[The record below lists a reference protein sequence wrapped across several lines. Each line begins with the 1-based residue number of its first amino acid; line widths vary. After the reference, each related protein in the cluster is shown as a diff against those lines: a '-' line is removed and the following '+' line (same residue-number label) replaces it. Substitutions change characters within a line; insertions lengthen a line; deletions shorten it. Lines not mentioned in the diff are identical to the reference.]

1 MKSLR
6 LLGFALLGSFFVS
19 AGLHAADYGTPA
31 GEMVLSDGATAADVQ
46 KIILESAIGRG
57 WTVVSRDSE
66 KVVIALTQEKWT
78 SQLTLLYTARDVQIF
93 SRSTRNGKPR
103 LPETWIKFLKRDIN
117 TKHSLLV
124 LNAKPA
130 S

>member
-1 MKSLR
+1 MKFFR
-6 LLGFALLGSFFVS
+6 LLGFALLGSFLLS
-19 AGLHAADYGTPA
+19 ASLHAADYGTPA
-31 GEMVLSDGATAADVQ
+31 GEMALPDGATAADVQ
-46 KIILESAIGRG
+46 KIILESAVSRG

-66 KVVIALTQEKWT
+66 KVVITLTQEKWT

-93 SRSTRNGKPR
+93 SRSTRNGKPK